1 MELSFAAG
9 DPPIGVS
16 ADMHAAALVWV
27 PPGFAAFD
35 TGRVDEEAGKGD
47 ADPTAASVASVAD
60 AGPAAEAEPAAPAEI
75 PADPPE
81 RTSVVESIDSPSEAE
96 PAAAA
101 PDAVNGN
108 RDVEPAAPETAPA
121 NAEVGD
127 RGPAA
132 GIADVAMPTDVAT
145 AADPIPPAHINGRDA
160 APDPLEIPEFLR
172 RVH

>member
-1 MELSFAAG
+1 MPTPVAAP
-9 DPPIGVS
+9 DAS
-16 ADMHAAALVWV
+16 APDRG
-27 PPGFAAFD
+27 PG
-35 TGRVDEEAGKGD
+35 
-47 ADPTAASVASVAD
+47 
-60 AGPAAEAEPAAPAEI
+60 AEAEPAAPAET
-75 PADPPE
+75 PAEPPAV
-81 RTSVVESIDSPSEAE
+81 SSPGESIDSPSEAE

-101 PDAVNGN
+101 PDAVNGS

-121 NAEVGD
+121 DPDTGD
-127 RGPAA
+127 RGAPA